1 MTITDTSTPLAGLA
15 PVSPRLT
22 LTTTVLYGFGD
33 ISNAIKNVVFGIFTF
48 FFYTSVMGLSGSL
61 AGLGI
66 AVGIFWDAIIGP
78 YIGHL
83 SDHTQSRLGRRHSLM
98 FLGTATM
105 GVTFWAMFSP
115 PQHLPG
121 WILFTW
127 LVVTNI
133 LVRTATSIYAIP
145 YQALGAELSSNY
157 DRRTTIVGARG
168 VLSLLGTLG
177 AAILALK
184 VFFPDRTPGIDP
196 KLNYAGYLAM
206 GFGLGLAMTVAAL
219 IALVATLRWTFTPTA
234 RQGSHGAGRG
244 VLRAALQSLH
254 TQSFRVLLPAL
265 MLYDLGLV
273 ISSTIAIHFTT
284 YYLKITSSATLVLFQ
299 VVFYGMAFLGII
311 FWSFVA
317 KKIEKQR
324 LYLMSAVA
332 VIVLL
337 LVAQFLFGAGH
348 LLASG
353 NVRLFALGRA
363 LSGFF
368 GSIVWFVPASMIADV
383 ADEDELGTGQRR
395 EGLLFGV
402 TALGRNL
409 ASGLAL
415 LLTGILVDTFAGL
428 QPGQAIQSPTTVAR
442 IGIIFGSLPALLIAL
457 AFVLTLRYKLTRS
470 RLHIIQDE
478 LTHRQSW
485 QVQD

>member
-1 MTITDTSTPLAGLA
+1 MTIADTSTAVVDVGQVA
-15 PVSPRLT
+15 PRLT
-22 LTTTVLYGFGD
+22 LGTTILYGFGD
-33 ISNAIKNVVFGIFTF
+33 ISNAIKNVVFSIFTF

-66 AVGIFWDAIIGP
+66 AVGVFWDAIIGP

-121 WILFTW
+121 WILFMW
-127 LVVTNI
+127 LLVTNI
-133 LVRTATSIYAIP
+133 LVRTATSVYAIP

-157 DRRTTIVGARG
+157 DRRTRIVGARG
-168 VLSLLGTLG
+168 VLSLLATLG

-184 VFFPDRTPGIDP
+184 VFFPDQTPGVDP
-196 KLNYAGYLAM
+196 KLNYHGYPAM
-206 GFGLGLAMTVAAL
+206 GFGLGLAMTIAAL
-219 IALVATLRWTFTPTA
+219 IALVATLSWHSSPTT
-234 RQGSHGAGRG
+234 RQESHGEGRS
-244 VLRAALQSLH
+244 VLRAAFQSLRS
-254 TQSFRVLLPAL
+254 QSFRVLLPAL

-284 YYLKITSSATLVLFQ
+284 YYLKITSSATLTLFQ
-299 VVFYGMAFLGII
+299 VVFYVMAFVGII
-311 FWSFVA
+311 FWSLVA

-324 LYLMSAVA
+324 LYLISAVA
-332 VIVLL
+332 VVALL

-348 LLASG
+348 LLGSG
-353 NVRLFALGRA
+353 NIRLFAFGRA

-368 GSIVWFVPASMIADV
+368 GSIIWFVPASMIADV
-383 ADEDELGTGQRR
+383 ADEDELATGQRR

-415 LLTGILVDTFAGL
+415 LLTGFLIDTFAGL
-428 QPGQAIQSPTTVAR
+428 QPGQATQSPATVAR
-442 IGIIFGSLPALLIAL
+442 IGIIFGSLPAVLIAL
-457 AFVLTLRYKLTRS
+457 AFLLTLRYKLTRS
-470 RLHIIQDE
+470 RLHVIQHE
-478 LTHRQSW
+478 LKHRHNSQAQS
-485 QVQD
+485 